1 MHLTLIAVGRAK
13 AGPTKDLFELYQKR
27 LDGLRR
33 TTGWSLSLKE
43 VEERKNLPAE
53 QLKKRES
60 ELLQAACPPGALIV
74 ALDETGTDLTSTGF
88 AEQLRRWQDTPVSQ
102 LCFLIGGADG
112 LDKHLKD
119 NADATLCL
127 GRMTWPHLLV
137 RGLLAEQLYR
147 AGCLLCGHPYHK
159 K

>member
-1 MHLTLIAVGRAK
+1 MQLTLIAVGRAM
-13 AGPTKDLFELYQKR
+13 AGPKMYVFDFYKKR

-60 ELLQAACPPGALIV
+60 DLLQAACPPGALIV

-88 AEQLRRWQDTPVSQ
+88 AEQLRRWQDTRVSQ

-119 NADATLCL
+119 NADATLCF

>member
-1 MHLTLIAVGRAK
+1 MQLTLIAVGRAK
-13 AGPTKDLFELYQKR
+13 AGPTKDLFDFYQKR
-27 LDGLRR
+27 LDSLRR

-74 ALDETGTDLTSTGF
+74 ALDETGTQFTSTGF
-88 AEQLRRWQDTPVSQ
+88 AEQLRRWQDTRVSQ

-112 LDKHLKD
+112 LDNHLKD

-147 AGCLLCGHPYHK
+147 ASCLLCGHPYHK

>member
-1 MHLTLIAVGRAK
+1 MQFTLIAVGRAK
-13 AGPTKDLFELYQKR
+13 TGPAKDIFEFYQKR
-27 LDGLRR
+27 LEGLRR
-33 TTGWSLSLKE
+33 TTGWSLTLKE
-43 VEERKNLPAE
+43 VEERKNLPTE

-74 ALDETGTDLTSTGF
+74 ALDETGKQITSADF
-88 AEQLRRWQDTPVSQ
+88 AKQLRRWQDTHVSQ

-112 LDKHLKD
+112 LDKHLKEK
-119 NADATLCL
+119 ADFTLCL